1 MIRKANVEDWESISS
16 ISARAG
22 YDDYINMEFGRSY
35 LDGHDVYVHISQE
48 IDGFIKLEP
57 LDDKSLWF
65 SGLRVDPESRRK
77 RIGTKLLKFAL
88 DHAINNGYKSLRCMV
103 ETNNIPSIRLMES
116 FGLSVVDKYFFFSG
130 GIDISDFEKSYS
142 YSGNYANKE
151 WKFDSAHETVYS
163 QGNRQVYLHTGRM
176 LYYTVLSGDEF
187 KYTDEGSTCAPESIA
202 PFIKLQPDYGFKS
215 GYIFEMETSHRPDN
229 L

>member
-22 YDDYINMEFGRSY
+22 YDDYINIEVGRAY
-35 LDGHDVYVHISQE
+35 LDGQDVYVHISQE

-57 LDDKSLWF
+57 LADKSLWF
-65 SGLRVDPESRRK
+65 SGLRVRPESRRNHV
-77 RIGTKLLKFAL
+77 GTKLLKFAL
-88 DHAINNGYKSLRCMV
+88 DHAINNGYTSLRCMV

-130 GIDISDFEKSYS
+130 GIDISGFEESYS
-142 YSGNYANKE
+142 HGGNYANKE
-151 WKFDSAHETVYS
+151 WKFDSVYETVYS
-163 QGNRQVYLHTGRM
+163 QGNRQVYLHAGRIP
-176 LYYTVLSGDEF
+176 YYTVLSGDEF
-187 KYTDEGSTCAPESIA
+187 KYTDEGSTCTPETIA
-202 PFIKLQPDYGFKS
+202 PFIRLQPDYGFQS
-215 GYIFEMETSHRPDN
+215 GYIFEMETRHVPDN